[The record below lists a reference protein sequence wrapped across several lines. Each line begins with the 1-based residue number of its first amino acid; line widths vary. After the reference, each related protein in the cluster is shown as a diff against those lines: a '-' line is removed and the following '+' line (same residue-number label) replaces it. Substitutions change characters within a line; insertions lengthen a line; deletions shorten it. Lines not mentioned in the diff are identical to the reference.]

1 MRTHHQAVRF
11 VVYSLVD
18 VLMSTRREGED
29 DHSLFTVE
37 QPRAQNIPLT
47 ALKNM
52 GPEFLKG
59 YCQLAEGEKDPRNLK
74 LAFSL
79 DRIILLEFDISE
91 CVEDLFDITFCYFP
105 ITFTPPPDD
114 PYGISSEEL
123 QRDLRICL
131 ASTPLFGP
139 LALPLVLDKLQAST
153 KSAKVRQSDPQRLS
167 APLTVL
173 CYQRQTQSLEAIV
186 TCFPVY
192 GKAAVDEYAKVFWE
206 ALNLEVRQTPLI
218 CI

>member
-1 MRTHHQAVRF
+1 MAH
-11 VVYSLVD
+11 L
-18 VLMSTRREGED
+18 L
-29 DHSLFTVE
+29 L
-37 QPRAQNIPLT
+37 LT

-91 CVEDLFDITFCYFP
+91 CVEDIFDITFCYFP

-123 QRDLRICL
+123 QRDLRTCL

-153 KSAKVRQSDPQRLS
+153 KSAKVCQTVRS
-167 APLTVL
+167 AL
-173 CYQRQTQSLEAIV
+173 
-186 TCFPVY
+186 
-192 GKAAVDEYAKVFWE
+192 
-206 ALNLEVRQTPLI
+206 
-218 CI
+218 